1 MFLVICILYQGNSFW
16 GDWNLKMVL
25 ICIFQIVKDVCV
37 LKIFARYLWFLFWEH
52 FIQLYIPVL
61 IRLFSLCLV
70 LWVLCICYTKI
81 FWLKWRFSFFY
92 LWPHHSINSFLCCTK
107 TFEFHMF
114 PFVHVTLT
122 FCPMED
128 ILVRRWM
135 SWNFYK
141 TRKVE
146 RKYLKKIYNSIKIL
160 NIKSWI

>member
-25 ICIFQIVKDVCV
+25 ICIFLIVKDVCV
-37 LKIFARYLWFLFWEH
+37 LKIFVSYLCFLFWEH
-52 FIQLYIPVL
+52 FTQLFVPVL

-70 LWVLCICYTKI
+70 LWILRICYRI
-81 FWLKWRFSFFY
+81 ILCLNWRFSFSY

-114 PFVHVTLT
+114 QFVQVTLT

-135 SWNFYK
+135 SWNSYK
-141 TRKVE
+141 TKKVE
-146 RKYLKKIYNSIKIL
+146 RKHLKKRKNIIL
-160 NIKSWI
+160 LKFNI